1 MKEINKLKVVFY
13 ILSKI
18 FVEKAK
24 EKEGKTR
31 AWRGEQSKL
40 FNWKISISI
49 IEVHLLLLDIITW

>member
-1 MKEINKLKVVFY
+1 MKEINNNK
-13 ILSKI
+13 

-24 EKEGKTR
+24 EKEGKAR

-40 FNWKISISI
+40 FNWKISISV